1 MIHYTKS
8 TSNSVWYP
16 VKYYHYYLPSAG
28 DETMAETDITLVLTD
43 FGSCGNEPVSS
54 LTPGSMKDGCP
65 VAGPFSKIYY
75 FFFFLRGLSAAP

>member
-1 MIHYTKS
+1 
-8 TSNSVWYP
+8 
-16 VKYYHYYLPSAG
+16 
-28 DETMAETDITLVLTD
+28 MAETDITLVLTD